1 MIVIEKWK
9 KIGDKVF
16 QVYFGIGV
24 VAMGLLAVLVIFS
37 VIARYFFSRSW
48 KELSEFN
55 VTLFAF
61 TTFWGMG
68 INVLKNEHVI
78 IDILYDRVPPAIK
91 RWLSVVNYLIVLV
104 VDLVFTKQGMNYVG
118 VAGKQISQGMEI
130 PMKYMYGIMPVAGA
144 ICAVCIVIKI
154 IEFITADISCFAP
167 KNKALTKE
175 TP

>member
-1 MIVIEKWK
+1 MRENQYR
-9 KIGDKVF
+9 

-24 VAMGLLAVLVIFS
+24 AAMGLLAVLVIFS
-37 VIARYFFSRSW
+37 VIARYFFSLSW

-68 INVLKNEHVI
+68 INVLKGEHVV
-78 IDILYDRVPPAIK
+78 IDIVYDRIRPDIK
-91 RWLSVVNYLIVLV
+91 RWLTVVNYVIMLV
-104 VDLVFTKQGMNYVG
+104 VDGVFTWQGVKYVG

-144 ICAVCIVIKI
+144 VCALCIIIKI
-154 IEFITADISCFAP
+154 
-167 KNKALTKE
+167 L
-175 TP
+175 

>member
-1 MIVIEKWK
+1 MVIIEKLK
-9 KIGDKVF
+9 KIGEKIF

-24 VAMGLLAVLVIFS
+24 AAMGLLAVLVIFS
-37 VIARYFFSRSW
+37 VIARYFFSLSW

-61 TTFWGMG
+61 TIFWGMG
-68 INVLKNEHVI
+68 INVLKGEHVV
-78 IDILYDRVPPAIK
+78 IDIVYDRIRPDIK
-91 RWLSVVNYLIVLV
+91 RWLTVVNYVIMLV
-104 VDLVFTKQGMNYVG
+104 VDGVFTWQGVKYVG

-144 ICAVCIVIKI
+144 VCALCIIIKI
-154 IEFITADISCFAP
+154 IEFVTADVSFFAP
-167 KNKALTKE
+167 KNQVLTKE